1 MAGIGFAG
9 QGYPW
14 NKDNLA
20 QKNRRAGYERR
31 EDNYAERDGRLIAK
45 QPTPEE
51 LAAFRQQFFAQQN
64 RKQRQERI
72 QWLLAGLVSSV
83 AVG

>member
-9 QGYPW
+9 QGYTW
-14 NKDNLA
+14 NRDNLA

-31 EDNYAERDGRLIAK
+31 EKNYAEHAYPLKVK

-51 LAAFRQQFFAQQN
+51 LLTFRQQFYARQ
-64 RKQRQERI
+64 RKKRRREY
-72 QWLLAGLVSSV
+72 LL
-83 AVG
+83 